1 MMTSNVIAVARKE
14 FKSYF
19 DSPIAYIFITAF
31 LLLVNFLFF
40 WTFFVAGQA
49 DMRPFFG
56 FMPFVFLFFVPSIT
70 MRQWAEER
78 KMGTLEVLLTLP
90 VRENEVVLGKFF
102 SSLLFLALMLA
113 LTFNV
118 PLTVG
123 ALGDPDWGVII
134 CGYLGALLLGASY
147 LAIGLFASALS
158 ENQIVAFILAIVI
171 GVALLIVGEWFFLML
186 VPDFVVPVFDYLGLG
201 THFESMGRG
210 VIDSRD
216 IVYYISIIGV
226 FLYLNVNVVENRS
239 WV

>member
-1 MMTSNVIAVARKE
+1 MPSNVLSVAKKE
-14 FKSYF
+14 FRSYF

-31 LLLVNFLFF
+31 LLLVNFLYM
-40 WTFFVAGQA
+40 WTFFIAGQA
-49 DMRPFFG
+49 DLRPFFG

-70 MRQWAEER
+70 MRMWAEER

-90 VRENEVVLGKFF
+90 VQEKEVVLGKFL
-102 SSLLFLALMLA
+102 SSLALLALMLA
-113 LTFNV
+113 LTFNL
-118 PLTVG
+118 PLMVG
-123 ALGDPDWGVII
+123 ALGKPDWGMIV
-134 CGYLGALLLGASY
+134 CGYLGTLLLGASY

-186 VPDFVVPVFDYLGLG
+186 VPDIFVPVLEYLGLG
-201 THFESMGRG
+201 AHFESLGRG

-216 IVYYISIIGV
+216 ILYYLSIIGI

>member
-1 MMTSNVIAVARKE
+1 MFNNAFAVARKE
-14 FKSYF
+14 FRSYF

-70 MRQWAEER
+70 MRLWAEER

-90 VRENEVVLGKFF
+90 VRERDVVLGKFM
-102 SSLLFLALMLA
+102 SSFLFLALMLA

-118 PLTVG
+118 PLMVG
-123 ALGDPDWGVII
+123 ALGEPDWGQII

-147 LAIGLFASALS
+147 LSIGLFASALS
-158 ENQIVAFILAIVI
+158 ENQIIAFILAIVI

-186 VPDFVVPVFDYLGLG
+186 LPDFLVPVLEHLGLA

-216 IVYYISIIGV
+216 IVYYFSIIGV

>member
-1 MMTSNVIAVARKE
+1 MRNVIAVARKE

-90 VRENEVVLGKFF
+90 VRENEVVLGKFL
-102 SSLLFLALMLA
+102 SSLMFLTLMLA

-118 PLTVG
+118 PLVVG
-123 ALGDPDWGVII
+123 ALGEPDWGVVIG
-134 CGYLGALLLGASY
+134 GYLGTL
-147 LAIGLFASALS
+147 
-158 ENQIVAFILAIVI
+158 
-171 GVALLIVGEWFFLML
+171 
-186 VPDFVVPVFDYLGLG
+186 
-201 THFESMGRG
+201 
-210 VIDSRD
+210 
-216 IVYYISIIGV
+216 
-226 FLYLNVNVVENRS
+226 
-239 WV
+239 

>member
-1 MMTSNVIAVARKE
+1 MLNNALAVARKE
-14 FKSYF
+14 FRSYF

-70 MRQWAEER
+70 MRLWAEER
-78 KMGTLEVLLTLP
+78 KMGTLEILLTLP
-90 VRENEVVLGKFF
+90 VQEKEVVLGKFI
-102 SSLLFLALMLA
+102 SSFLFLALMLA

-118 PLTVG
+118 PLLVG
-123 ALGDPDWGVII
+123 TLGKPDWGQII
-134 CGYLGALLLGASY
+134 CGYLGTLLLGASY

-158 ENQIVAFILAIVI
+158 ENQIIAFILAIVI

-186 VPDFVVPVFDYLGLG
+186 LPDFMVPVLSYLGLA

-216 IVYYISIIGV
+216 ILYYLSIIGI

>member
-1 MMTSNVIAVARKE
+1 MQFGNVVTVARKE

-56 FMPFVFLFFVPSIT
+56 TMPFVFLFFVPSIT
-70 MRQWAEER
+70 MRLWAEER
-78 KMGTLEVLLTLP
+78 KMGTLEILLTLP
-90 VRENEVVLGKFF
+90 VEEKEVVLGKFL
-102 SSLLFLALMLA
+102 SSFAFLAVMLL

-118 PLTVG
+118 PLVVG
-123 ALGDPDWGVII
+123 SLGDPDWGVVI
-134 CGYLGALLLGASY
+134 CGYLGTLLMGASY
-147 LAIGLFASALS
+147 LAIGLFASSLS

-171 GVALLIVGEWFFLML
+171 GVGLLIVGEWFFLML
-186 VPDFVVPVFDYLGLG
+186 VPDLLVPLFSYLGMG
-201 THFESMGRG
+201 THFESLGRG

-216 IVYYISIIGV
+216 IIYYLSIIGV
-226 FLYLNVNVVENRS
+226 FLYLNINAVENRS

>member
-1 MMTSNVIAVARKE
+1 MMNNVLAVTRKE

-70 MRQWAEER
+70 MRRWAEER
-78 KMGTLEVLLTLP
+78 KMGTLEILLTLP
-90 VRENEVVLGKFF
+90 VQERDVVLGKFF
-102 SSLLFLALMLA
+102 SSLLFLTVMLL

-118 PLTVG
+118 PLMVG
-123 ALGDPDWGVII
+123 ALGEPDWGVII
-134 CGYLGALLLGASY
+134 CGYLGTLLLGASY

-186 VPDFVVPVFDYLGLG
+186 VPDMLVPVFDYLGLA

-216 IVYYISIIGV
+216 VIYYISMIGV